1 MSDVDTNSSITAQQ
15 YVDALRRQ
23 GKRAFLAGDRVLWQ
37 YSEWA
42 ALERQPLFCFDIPS
56 TREIRALLWHTR
68 SVVASYVL
76 PADDAH
82 PGNSWLYLCE
92 NRDYRLEDLASAA
105 RRDARRALRAFRYE
119 FIDAATL
126 LAHGAR
132 AFCDT
137 RTRVGLSDGTLQVF
151 QDYIGMLS
159 LNPACKFV
167 GAWCGERLAAYLWMS
182 LVDDWAAI
190 AAYAANEDLRSCP
203 NNGLIHFALD
213 YCLTQGRC
221 SLVTYGLTSIQE
233 VNRTVTLDY
242 FKKKVGFEARPVYR
256 AFVYHPLLRPL
267 VNPLTYW
274 ILRRCSRLFPHS
286 PTLRKAAGLLAT
298 SLGEPLRIDA
308 PAVADRNSQQQDN
321 RHEDLE

>member
-1 MSDVDTNSSITAQQ
+1 MNNEGTMDSITAQE
-15 YVDALRRQ
+15 YVAILQRR
-23 GKRAFLAGDRVLWQ
+23 GKRAILEKDRVFWHEYQ
-37 YSEWA
+37 RF
-42 ALERQPLFCFDIPS
+42 ALERLPLFCVDVPS
-56 TREIRALLWHTR
+56 PRTVRSLLWR
-68 SVVASYVL
+68 SRSLVATYVL
-76 PADDAH
+76 SADDVH
-82 PGNSWLYLCE
+82 PANALHYLCE
-92 NRDYRLEDLASAA
+92 NRNYSLETLASPA